1 LDKSYFSEEDY
12 HKEILNNKESEMLQ
26 DTQLQKIKQKY
37 LNQKIKVFRDEANFS
52 DQHFLHIWDEFKK
65 REQEEINNYLQKK
78 GENNE
83 SIK

>member
-1 LDKSYFSEEDY
+1 M
-12 HKEILNNKESEMLQ
+12 HKPYYNKEEQYAKSEKNEDLQ
-26 DTQLQKIKQKY
+26 LEKIKQKY
-37 LNQKIKVFRDEANFS
+37 SDQKIKVFRDEANFS
-52 DQHFLHIWDEFKK
+52 DQHFLHIWDELKK

>member
-1 LDKSYFSEEDY
+1 MGNPYFNEEEQY
-12 HKEILNNKESEMLQ
+12 KELEKIEDSQ
-26 DTQLQKIKQKY
+26 VQKIKQKY
-37 LNQKIKVFRDEANFS
+37 SDQKIKVFRDEANFS
-52 DQHFLHIWDEFKK
+52 DQHFLHIWDELKK

>member
-1 LDKSYFSEEDY
+1 MHKPYYNEEEQYAKPEKIED
-12 HKEILNNKESEMLQ
+12 LQ
-26 DTQLQKIKQKY
+26 LEKIKQKY
-37 LNQKIKVFRDEANFS
+37 SDQKIKVFRNEANFS
-52 DQHFLHIWDEFKK
+52 DQHFLHIWDELKK